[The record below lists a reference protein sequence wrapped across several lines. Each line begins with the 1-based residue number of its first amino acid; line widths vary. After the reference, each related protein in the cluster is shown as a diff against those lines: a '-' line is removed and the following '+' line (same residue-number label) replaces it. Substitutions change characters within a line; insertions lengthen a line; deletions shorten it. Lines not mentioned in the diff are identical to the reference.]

1 MTDNFIT
8 FSGRELKALASTSK
22 YGEICFYDSYL
33 YVINPVFTVR
43 IHRNDFDNFAGKNF
57 QVDISDAKKLKV
69 SDIVV
74 ISDDATWQNLSD
86 KSEHVTQNKEVN
98 EKTITSMKSYFDSE
112 AMPFDGVNWF
122 GFAINTLEY
131 LGKLVSGFK
140 IENNFV
146 FELIHKYAKP
156 DNYILRAGNKFWSK
170 SSGLLDVK
178 EYYMKI
184 IFTTANKS

>member
-8 FSGRELKALASTSK
+8 FSGRALKALASINE
-22 YGEICFYDSYL
+22 YGKICFYHSYL

-43 IHRNDFDNFAGKNF
+43 IYRDDFDNFAGKDF
-57 QVDISDAKKLKV
+57 QLDISDAKKLKV
-69 SDIVV
+69 SDTVV

-98 EKTITSMKSYFDSE
+98 EKTIASLNTYFDSE
-112 AMPFDGVNWF
+112 AIPFDGVNWF
-122 GFAINTLEY
+122 GLALNTVEY

-140 IENNFV
+140 IKNNFM
-146 FELIHKYAKP
+146 FELIHKQAKP
-156 DNYILRAGNKFWSK
+156 DNYILRAKNKFWSK
-170 SSGLLDVK
+170 TSSLLDVS
-178 EYYMKI
+178 EYYMEI

>member
-1 MTDNFIT
+1 MTDNFVT
-8 FSGRELKALASTSK
+8 LSGRVLKALASISK
-22 YGEICFYDSYL
+22 YGNICFYNTFL

-43 IHRNDFDNFAGKNF
+43 IYRDDFDKFAGKNF

-69 SDIVV
+69 SDTVV

-86 KSEHVTQNKEVN
+86 KSEHVTENKEVN
-98 EKTITSMKSYFDSE
+98 EKTITSLKNYFDSE

-122 GFAINTLEY
+122 GFAINTVEY

-140 IENNFV
+140 IKNNFI
-146 FELIHKYAKP
+146 FELIHKQAKP
-156 DNYILRAGNKFWSK
+156 DNYIIRAKNKFWSQT
-170 SSGLLDVK
+170 SSLLDVS
-178 EYYMKI
+178 EYYMEI

>member
-1 MTDNFIT
+1 M
-8 FSGRELKALASTSK
+8 
-22 YGEICFYDSYL
+22 
-33 YVINPVFTVR
+33 
-43 IHRNDFDNFAGKNF
+43 
-57 QVDISDAKKLKV
+57 DISDAKKLKV

-98 EKTITSMKSYFDSE
+98 EKTITSLKSYFDSE

-122 GFAINTLEY
+122 GLAINTLEY

-140 IENNFV
+140 IKNNFL
-146 FELIHKYAKP
+146 FELIHKYEKR
-156 DNYILRAGNKFWSK
+156 DNYILRAKNKFWSK

-178 EYYMKI
+178 EYCMEI

>member
-1 MTDNFIT
+1 MTDNFVT
-8 FSGRELKALASTSK
+8 FSGRALKALASINETGK
-22 YGEICFYDSYL
+22 ICFYNTFL

-43 IHRNDFDNFAGKNF
+43 IYRDDFDKFAGKNF

-69 SDIVV
+69 SDTVV

-86 KSEHVTQNKEVN
+86 KSEHITENKEIN
-98 EKTITSMKSYFDSE
+98 EKTITSLNTYFDSE

-122 GFAINTLEY
+122 GLAINTVEY

-140 IENNFV
+140 IKNNFI
-146 FELIHKYAKP
+146 FELIYKQAKP
-156 DNYILRAGNKFWSK
+156 DNYILRAKNKFWSK

-178 EYYMKI
+178 EYYMEI